1 MRYRSQSVAYW
12 YFAVAMVLFG
22 LQLVFGLLSAAKYLG
37 PDPLLYIL
45 PFDVTKMIHTNLL
58 VVWVLTGFMGAT
70 YWMVPDES
78 RTELYS
84 IKLAYV
90 QLGLWTLMG
99 LATVIGYLFRY
110 GTGNKLLEQPLPSKL
125 VIVVVMLMFLY
136 NVVMTIRKSGR
147 FTTTEG
153 VLLLGLAGAAV
164 LYLPALIEFRNY
176 TVSIF
181 YRWWTIHLWVEG
193 VWEMIQ
199 GGFLAYLLVRLS
211 GADREVMEKWLYV
224 IVGLVFIAGILGT
237 AHHYYWVGVPSYWL
251 PIGGFFSAL
260 EPLALVGMSMYAYT
274 AIRRSGMAHP
284 NTLALH
290 WTIGSALFT
299 LFGAGLLGLAH
310 TWPSVNKWTHG
321 TLVTAMHG
329 HAAFYGAYAMIV
341 MAMISYALPTM
352 TRERVEAGTPVGYW
366 AFWLQLAGMFG
377 MTLSFATAGIG
388 QVYLERILGLGYLDA
403 QLKIQV
409 HFLMLIA
416 TATIFTVGAALF
428 IFDFFRRAPN
438 LEVLA
443 DAGTT
448 DTAPGGVAGATGPVG
463 ATGRGVR
470 GAAPKTP
477 PARPAR
483 A

>member
-1 MRYRSQSVAYW
+1 MRYRSQEVAYW
-12 YFAVAMVLFG
+12 YFAVAMALFG

-45 PFDVTKMIHTNLL
+45 PFDVTKVIHTNLL

-78 RTELYS
+78 RTELHS
-84 IKLAYV
+84 VKLAYI
-90 QLGLWTLMG
+90 QLVLWVLMG
-99 LATVIGYLFRY
+99 VTAVIGYLFRF
-110 GTGNKLLEQPLPSKL
+110 GTGNKLLEQPLPHKI

-136 NVVMTIRKSGR
+136 NVGMTIRKSGR

-153 VLLLGLAGAAV
+153 VLLLGLGLAAV
-164 LYLPALIEFRNY
+164 LYLPALLEFENY
-176 TVSIF
+176 TVAIF

-199 GGFLAYLLVRLS
+199 GGFLAYLLIRLS

-251 PIGGFFSAL
+251 PIGGIFSAL
-260 EPLALVGMSMYAYT
+260 EPLALVGMAMYAYT
-274 AIRRSGMAHP
+274 AMRRSGLSHP

-290 WTIGSALFT
+290 WTLGSAVFT

-321 TLVTAMHG
+321 TLITAMHG

-341 MAMISYALPTM
+341 MAMISYALPLLTPGR
-352 TRERVEAGTPVGYW
+352 REGGSALGYW
-366 AFWLQLAGMFG
+366 SFWLQLAGMFG

-416 TATIFTVGAALF
+416 TAGVFSTGVALF
-428 IFDFFRRAPN
+428 IWDFFRIRPNFEIIGDDTDAANRAPS
-438 LEVLA
+438 
-443 DAGTT
+443 
-448 DTAPGGVAGATGPVG
+448 AP
-463 ATGRGVR
+463 
-470 GAAPKTP
+470 
-477 PARPAR
+477 RPRMA
-483 A
+483 